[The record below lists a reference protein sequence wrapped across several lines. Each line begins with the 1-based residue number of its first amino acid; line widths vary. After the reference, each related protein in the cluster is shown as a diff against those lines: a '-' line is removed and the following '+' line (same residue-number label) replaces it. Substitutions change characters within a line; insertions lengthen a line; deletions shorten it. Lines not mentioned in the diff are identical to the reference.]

1 MLLSCYKFADDGT
14 LMISHESMLECHRL
28 MQLVCDY
35 LSIWCIKN
43 KIALNY
49 QINKT
54 EAMILKTTNE
64 STTHRIP
71 ELRING
77 ISIKYVR
84 STQVLGIILDEKL
97 SFKDHAHKKLNE
109 CKKKWGLITKNTN
122 RNHGL
127 NVRSLTILLKGVI
140 LTKLLYGA
148 PLWLANN
155 LDCFTGFW
163 NQIIMKI
170 SGAML
175 NPHRE
180 LTEIALHLP
189 PLELQLEMLTV
200 KFLCKCITSEDF
212 MSSVLLQAESSL
224 QKHLPDQL
232 SAIKNFLA
240 WKKDPSRPRGRQVD
254 LLEPSTQLLSHYNK
268 LEIKQYEMFLWAERN
283 KNRAFLRKHSSDAD
297 ETVMELMKKMQ
308 QTNVLLNKNSFLF
321 NHNTSK
327 EEDSFILDYIHGNS
341 LIFGNNRNRHLG
353 EENVCS
359 FCNETQDGRVHQLSE
374 CKEVQ
379 DETHQAY
386 TNTPYA

>member
-1 MLLSCYKFADDGT
+1 MK
-14 LMISHESMLECHRL
+14 
-28 MQLVCDY
+28 
-35 LSIWCIKN
+35 
-43 KIALNY
+43 
-49 QINKT
+49 
-54 EAMILKTTNE
+54 
-64 STTHRIP
+64 ST
-71 ELRING
+71 
-77 ISIKYVR
+77 K
-84 STQVLGIILDEKL
+84 VLGIILDEKL
-97 SFKDHAHKKLNE
+97 SFKDHALTKLNE

-148 PLWLANN
+148 PLWLSNN

-200 KFLCKCITSEDF
+200 KFLCKCLTSEDF
-212 MSSVLLQAESSL
+212 MSSVLIQAESSL
-224 QKHLPDQL
+224 QKHLQDQL
-232 SAIKNFLA
+232 SAIKNFIA

-254 LLEPSTQLLSHYNK
+254 LLDPSNQLLSHYNQS
-268 LEIKQYEMFLWAERN
+268 EIKEYEMFSWAERN
-283 KNRAFLRKHSSDAD
+283 RNRAILRKSTSDAD
-297 ETVMELMKKMQ
+297 ETVMELMTKMRQ
-308 QTNVLLNKNSFLF
+308 KNALLNKNNFLF

-327 EEDSFILDYIHGNS
+327 DEDSFILDYIHGNS

-374 CKEVQ
+374 CKKVQ

-386 TNTPYA
+386 IISIKDHQNYIVEILSSDEKDKQTAFINRVKFLKGQHEFLLELEEQDRESEPT

>member
-1 MLLSCYKFADDGT
+1 MIDEFPLELKMLLSCYKFADDGT

-43 KIALNY
+43 KIALNC
-49 QINKT
+49 QVNKT
-54 EAMILKTTNE
+54 EAMILKTANE

-84 STQVLGIILDEKL
+84 STQVLRIILDEKL
-97 SFKDHAHKKLNE
+97 SFKDHAHKKLSE

-180 LTEIALHLP
+180 LTKIAFHLL
-189 PLELQLEMLTV
+189 PLELQL
-200 KFLCKCITSEDF
+200 
-212 MSSVLLQAESSL
+212 
-224 QKHLPDQL
+224 
-232 SAIKNFLA
+232 
-240 WKKDPSRPRGRQVD
+240 
-254 LLEPSTQLLSHYNK
+254 
-268 LEIKQYEMFLWAERN
+268 
-283 KNRAFLRKHSSDAD
+283 DAD
-297 ETVMELMKKMQ
+297 SEVLM
-308 QTNVLLNKNSFLF
+308 
-321 NHNTSK
+321 
-327 EEDSFILDYIHGNS
+327 
-341 LIFGNNRNRHLG
+341 
-353 EENVCS
+353 
-359 FCNETQDGRVHQLSE
+359 
-374 CKEVQ
+374 
-379 DETHQAY
+379 
-386 TNTPYA
+386 